1 MLTALNLIPVIS
13 LLPEQ
18 MQVRDLLVEGTRV
31 HALYNKPVV
40 FERHRH
46 RFEFNNEF
54 REAFENNGFQ
64 VSGLYEP
71 KDLVEVLELKD
82 HPFYVGV
89 QYFTKRS
96 RGEGFACAI
105 ITAAGRSAVPA
116 PTICFLE
123 VASP

>member
-1 MLTALNLIPVIS
+1 
-13 LLPEQ
+13 
-18 MQVRDLLVEGTRV
+18 
-31 HALYNKPVV
+31 VV

-89 QYFTKRS
+89 QYHPEFKS
-96 RGEGFACAI
+96 RPMVPHPLFLGLLSE
-105 ITAAGRSAVPA
+105 AVA
-116 PTICFLE
+116 K
-123 VASP
+123 ASPVL